1 MFKSDCIVTP
11 VIFLNKMHLSVMILY
26 FGSGTIISLF
36 IIRII
41 SQTSLQES
49 YKQML
54 QIYNT
59 LSRKKETFTPI
70 KAGKVGL
77 YVCGCTVYDL
87 CHIGHGRTYIS
98 FDNIA
103 RYLRFSGYEVNY
115 VRNITDVEDK
125 IIKRAQENNETPEA
139 LTERTIA
146 AMHQDFD
153 ALNMARPDLEPRVTT
168 HMDEIISMIETL
180 VAKNHAYVTDTGND
194 TGKGDVLFAVSSYE
208 AYGKLS
214 GQNLEQLQ
222 AGSRVEVDNSKRNPL
237 DFVLWKSAKLGEP
250 SWSSPWGEG
259 RPGWHIECSAMN
271 AKELGH
277 HFDIH
282 GGGSDLTFPH
292 HENEVAQS
300 CCALDTPYVNYW
312 MHTGM
317 VQVDQEKMSKSL
329 GNFFTIR
336 DVLAQYD
343 AETVRFFLTTGH
355 YRSQLNY
362 SVDNLTQARASVERI
377 YTALRDVELLADFS
391 LNKDSAL
398 VKQFCQAMDDD
409 FNTPQA
415 LAVFFEL
422 AKELNVAKAENNTEL
437 ASSLASTLVALG
449 ALVGLLQLDPA
460 AFLQGQSDNDEV
472 AVIEAL
478 IVQRNQARAD
488 KNWALADE
496 ARDKLNEMKII
507 LEDSAGKTTW
517 RKA

>member
-1 MFKSDCIVTP
+1 
-11 VIFLNKMHLSVMILY
+11 
-26 FGSGTIISLF
+26 
-36 IIRII
+36 
-41 SQTSLQES
+41 
-49 YKQML
+49 ML

-59 LSRKKETFTPI
+59 LTRKKEVFTPI
-70 KAGKVGL
+70 NPGKVGL

-87 CHIGHGRTYIS
+87 CHIGHARTYIS
-98 FDNIA
+98 FDNIS
-103 RYLRFSGYEVNY
+103 RYLRFSGFDVNY

-125 IIKRAQENNETPEA
+125 IINRAHENNETPDE
-139 LTERTIA
+139 LTERTIGY
-146 AMHQDFD
+146 MHEDFD
-153 ALNMARPDLEPRVTT
+153 ALNIARPDIEPRVTT
-168 HMDEIISMIETL
+168 HMAEIIAMIETL
-180 VAKNHAYVTDTGND
+180 VTKKHAYIAGEHAAL
-194 TGKGDVLFAVSSYE
+194 GKGDVLFDVSSY
-208 AYGKLS
+208 ADYGKLS
-214 GQNLEQLQ
+214 GQDLEQLQ
-222 AGSRVEVDNSKRNPL
+222 AGSRVEVDETKNSPL
-237 DFVLWKSAKLGEP
+237 DFVLWKSAKPGEP

-282 GGGSDLTFPH
+282 GGGSDLQFPH

-317 VQVDQEKMSKSL
+317 VQIDQEKMSKSL

-336 DVLAQYD
+336 DVLAKYD

-362 SVDNLTQARASVERI
+362 STDNLNQARSSLERI
-377 YTALRDVELLADFS
+377 YTALRDINLPEDFV
-391 LNKDSAL
+391 LDKQSAY
-398 VKQFCQAMDDD
+398 VTQFSQAMDDD

-415 LAVFFEL
+415 IAVLFEI
-422 AKELNVAKAENNTEL
+422 AKELNVVKEDNPEQAVIL
-437 ASSLASTLVALG
+437 AATLKALG
-449 ALVGLLQLDPA
+449 GIIGLLQLEPS
-460 AFLQGQSDNDEV
+460 AFLQGQNDDDEV

-478 IVQRNQARAD
+478 IVQRNQARVD
-488 KNWALADE
+488 KNWALADD
-496 ARDKLNEMKII
+496 ARDKLNAMNIV

>member
-1 MFKSDCIVTP
+1 
-11 VIFLNKMHLSVMILY
+11 
-26 FGSGTIISLF
+26 
-36 IIRII
+36 
-41 SQTSLQES
+41 
-49 YKQML
+49 ML

-59 LSRKKETFTPI
+59 LTRKKEAFTPI
-70 KAGKVGL
+70 NPGKVGL

-87 CHIGHGRTYIS
+87 CHIGHARTYIS

-103 RYLRFSGYEVNY
+103 RYMRFSGLDVNY

-125 IIKRAQENNETPEA
+125 IINRAAQNNETPDE

-146 AMHQDFD
+146 YMHEDFD
-153 ALNMARPDLEPRVTT
+153 ALSMARPDLEPRVTT
-168 HMDEIISMIETL
+168 HMDEIIAMIETL
-180 VAKNHAYVTDTGND
+180 VAKNHAYVAG
-194 TGKGDVLFAVSSYE
+194 GGVKGDVLFDVSSY
-208 AYGKLS
+208 ADYGKLS

-222 AGSRVEVDNSKRNPL
+222 AGSRVDVDQSKNNPL
-237 DFVLWKSAKLGEP
+237 DFVLWKSAKPGEP
-250 SWSSPWGEG
+250 SWASPWGEG

-282 GGGSDLTFPH
+282 GGGSDLQFPH

-362 SVDNLTQARASVERI
+362 STDNLTQARASLERI
-377 YTALRDVELLADFS
+377 YTALRDVKVSDDFVLDKS
-391 LNKDSAL
+391 SAY
-398 VKQFCQAMDDD
+398 VEQFCQAMDDD

-415 LAVFFEL
+415 IAVLFEL
-422 AKELNVAKAENNTEL
+422 AKELNVVKDQNTEQAEKL
-437 ASSLASTLVALG
+437 AATLKTLG
-449 ALVGLLQLDPA
+449 GVIGLLQLEPES
-460 AFLQGQSDNDEV
+460 FLQGQNDEDEV

-478 IVQRNQARAD
+478 IVQRNQARID

-496 ARDKLNEMKII
+496 ARDKLNAMSIV

>member
-1 MFKSDCIVTP
+1 
-11 VIFLNKMHLSVMILY
+11 
-26 FGSGTIISLF
+26 
-36 IIRII
+36 
-41 SQTSLQES
+41 
-49 YKQML
+49 ML

-59 LSRKKETFTPI
+59 LTRKKEVFTPI
-70 KAGKVGL
+70 NPGKVGL

-87 CHIGHGRTYIS
+87 CHIGHARTYIS

-103 RYLRFSGYEVNY
+103 RYMRFSGLEVNY

-125 IIKRAQENNETPEA
+125 IINRAALNNETPDE

-146 AMHQDFD
+146 DMHKDFD

-168 HMDEIISMIETL
+168 HMDEIIVMIETL
-180 VAKNHAYVTDTGND
+180 VAKKHAYIAGGEANV
-194 TGKGDVLFAVSSYE
+194 TGKGDVLFDVSSY
-208 AYGKLS
+208 ADYGKLS

-222 AGSRVEVDNSKRNPL
+222 AGSRVDVDQSKNNPL
-237 DFVLWKSAKLGEP
+237 DFVLWKSAKPGEP

-259 RPGWHIECSAMN
+259 RPGWHIECSAMS

-282 GGGSDLTFPH
+282 GGGSDLQFPH

-343 AETVRFFLTTGH
+343 AETVRFFLTSGH

-362 SVDNLTQARASVERI
+362 SLDNLTQARASLERI
-377 YTALRDVELLADFS
+377 YTALRDVDISNDFVLDKLS
-391 LNKDSAL
+391 PY
-398 VKQFCQAMDDD
+398 VQQFCKAMDDD

-415 LAVFFEL
+415 LAVLFEI
-422 AKELNVAKAENNTEL
+422 AKEINVVKDSDKKL
-437 ASSLASTLVALG
+437 AQNLVATLKTLG
-449 ALVGLLQLDPA
+449 GVIGLLQLDPL
-460 AFLQGQSDNDEV
+460 AFLQGKNDDYEV
-472 AVIEAL
+472 AVIEGL
-478 IVQRNQARAD
+478 IVQRNQARVD
-488 KNWALADE
+488 KNWALADD
-496 ARDKLNEMKII
+496 ARDKLNAMNIV

>member
-1 MFKSDCIVTP
+1 M
-11 VIFLNKMHLSVMILY
+11 LHL
-26 FGSGTIISLF
+26 
-36 IIRII
+36 
-41 SQTSLQES
+41 
-49 YKQML
+49 
-54 QIYNT
+54 YNT
-59 LSRKKETFTPI
+59 LTRKKEVFTPI
-70 KAGKVGL
+70 HAGKVGL

-103 RYLRFSGYEVNY
+103 RYLRFSGYDVNY

-125 IIKRAQENNETPEA
+125 IINRAQENNETPEQ

-146 AMHQDFD
+146 LMHEDFD

-168 HMDEIISMIETL
+168 HMDEIIDMIKVLIE
-180 VAKNHAYVTDTGND
+180 KEHAYVVDNPYQD
-194 TGKGDVLFAVSSYE
+194 DNLSDSDVLFDVSSY
-208 AYGKLS
+208 ADYGKLS

-222 AGSRVEVDNSKRNPL
+222 SGSRVEVDKNKKNPL
-237 DFVLWKSAKLGEP
+237 DFVLWKSAKPGEP
-250 SWSSPWGEG
+250 SWTSPWGEG

-300 CCALDTPYVNYW
+300 CCALETPYVNYW

-336 DVLAQYD
+336 DVLAQFD

-362 SVDNLTQARASVERI
+362 SIDNLEQARSSVERI
-377 YTALRDVELLADFS
+377 YTALRDVEIPEGFVLDREGAY
-391 LNKDSAL
+391 
-398 VKQFCQAMDDD
+398 VGQFCQAMDDD

-415 LAVFFEL
+415 LAVLFEL
-422 AKELNVAKAENNTEL
+422 AKELNLQKANNIEQAAILAGTLKEL
-437 ASSLASTLVALG
+437 G
-449 ALVGLLQLDPA
+449 GLVGLLQLEPA
-460 AFLQGQSDNDEV
+460 AFLQGQNNDAEV
-472 AVIEAL
+472 VVIEAL
-478 IVQRNQARAD
+478 IEQRNQAR
-488 KNWALADE
+488 KNKDWAMADE
-496 ARDKLNEMKII
+496 ARDKLNTMNIV
-507 LEDSAGKTTW
+507 LEDSEGKTTW

>member
-1 MFKSDCIVTP
+1 
-11 VIFLNKMHLSVMILY
+11 
-26 FGSGTIISLF
+26 
-36 IIRII
+36 
-41 SQTSLQES
+41 
-49 YKQML
+49 ML

-59 LSRKKETFTPI
+59 LSRQKEIFTPI
-70 KAGKVGL
+70 IPGKVGL

-87 CHIGHGRTYIS
+87 CHIGHARTYIS

-103 RYLRFSGYEVNY
+103 RYLRFSGYDVNY

-125 IIKRAQENNETPEA
+125 IINRAKENNETPEA

-153 ALNMARPDLEPRVTT
+153 ALNMTRPDLEPRVTT
-168 HMDEIISMIETL
+168 HMDEIITMIESL
-180 VAKNHAYVTDTGND
+180 VAKKHAYVAGENAKSTGQ
-194 TGKGDVLFAVSSYE
+194 GDVLFDVSSY
-208 AYGKLS
+208 ADYGKLS

-222 AGSRVEVDNSKRNPL
+222 SGSRVEVDEHKNNPL
-237 DFVLWKSAKLGEP
+237 DFVLWKSAKPGEP
-250 SWSSPWGEG
+250 RWLSPWGEG

-292 HENEVAQS
+292 HENEIAQS
-300 CCALDTPYVNYW
+300 CCALNTPYVNYW

-362 SVDNLTQARASVERI
+362 STDNLTQARSSVERI
-377 YTALRDVELLADFS
+377 YTSLRDVNRQSDYSLDRDSNFVKEFS
-391 LNKDSAL
+391 
-398 VKQFCQAMDDD
+398 QAMDDD

-415 LAVFFEL
+415 LAVLFEL
-422 AKELNVAKAENNTEL
+422 SKALNVAKADNKILL
-437 ASSLASTLVALG
+437 ASELASTLVTLG
-449 ALVGLLQLDPA
+449 GIVGLLQLDPA
-460 AFLQGQSDNDEV
+460 DFLQGDNDNDEV
-472 AVIEAL
+472 AQIEAL
-478 IVQRNQARAD
+478 IVQRNQARID
-488 KNWALADE
+488 KDWALADD
-496 ARDKLNEMKII
+496 ARDKLNAMNIVI
-507 LEDSAGKTTW
+507 EDSAGKTTW

>member
-1 MFKSDCIVTP
+1 
-11 VIFLNKMHLSVMILY
+11 
-26 FGSGTIISLF
+26 
-36 IIRII
+36 
-41 SQTSLQES
+41 
-49 YKQML
+49 ML

-59 LSRKKETFTPI
+59 LTRQKETFTPI
-70 KAGKVGL
+70 EPGKVGL

-103 RYLRFSGYEVNY
+103 RYLRFSGYDVNY
-115 VRNITDVEDK
+115 IRNITDVDDK
-125 IIKRAQENNETPEA
+125 IINRAIENNETADE

-146 AMHQDFD
+146 DMHQDFD
-153 ALNMARPDLEPRVTT
+153 ALNMARPDIEPRVTT
-168 HMDEIISMIETL
+168 HMAEIIAMIETL
-180 VAKNHAYVTDTGND
+180 VAKKHAYVASS
-194 TGKGDVLFAVSSYE
+194 GDVLFDVSSF
-208 AYGKLS
+208 ADYGKLS

-222 AGSRVEVDNSKRNPL
+222 AGSRVDVDESKNNPL
-237 DFVLWKSAKLGEP
+237 DFVLWKSAKPEEP
-250 SWSSPWGEG
+250 SWQSPWGNG

-282 GGGSDLTFPH
+282 GGGSDLQFPH

-362 SVDNLTQARASVERI
+362 SADNLNQARASLERI
-377 YTALRDVELLADFS
+377 YTALRDVNTIDNFELDKNS
-391 LNKDSAL
+391 SY
-398 VKQFCQAMDDD
+398 VQQFCQAMDDD

-415 LAVFFEL
+415 IAVLFEL
-422 AKELNVAKAENNTEL
+422 AKELNLAKTQDEGKAIQ
-437 ASSLASTLVALG
+437 LASTLVALG
-449 ALVGLLQLDPA
+449 GIIGLLQLAPA
-460 AFLQGQSDNDEV
+460 AFLQGQNDEDEV
-472 AVIEAL
+472 ATIEAL
-478 IVQRNQARAD
+478 IAQRNQARAD

-496 ARDKLNEMKII
+496 ARDKLNAMNIV

>member
-1 MFKSDCIVTP
+1 
-11 VIFLNKMHLSVMILY
+11 
-26 FGSGTIISLF
+26 
-36 IIRII
+36 
-41 SQTSLQES
+41 
-49 YKQML
+49 ML

-59 LSRKKETFTPI
+59 LTRKKEVFTPI
-70 KAGKVGL
+70 NPGKVGL

-87 CHIGHGRTYIS
+87 CHIGHARTYIS

-103 RYLRFSGYEVNY
+103 RYMRFSGLEVNY

-125 IIKRAQENNETPEA
+125 IINRANENNETTEA

-146 AMHQDFD
+146 YMHEDFD
-153 ALNMARPDLEPRVTT
+153 ALNMARPNLEPRVTT
-168 HMDEIISMIETL
+168 HMAEIIAMIETL
-180 VAKNHAYVTDTGND
+180 VTKKHAYIAGAEADVTGQ
-194 TGKGDVLFAVSSYE
+194 GDVLFDVSSYSD
-208 AYGKLS
+208 YGKLS
-214 GQNLEQLQ
+214 GQDLEQLQ
-222 AGSRVEVDNSKRNPL
+222 AGSRVEVDNTKNSPL
-237 DFVLWKSAKLGEP
+237 DFVLWKSAKPGEP

-282 GGGSDLTFPH
+282 GGGSDLQFPH

-317 VQVDQEKMSKSL
+317 VQIDQEKMSKSL

-362 SVDNLTQARASVERI
+362 STENLSQARSSLERI
-377 YTALRDVELLADFS
+377 YTSLRDVEVPEDFVLDKAS
-391 LNKDSAL
+391 TY
-398 VKQFCQAMDDD
+398 VTQFSQAMDDD

-415 LAVFFEL
+415 IAVLFEI
-422 AKELNVAKAENNTEL
+422 AKELNVVKDGNTEQAIKL
-437 ASSLASTLVALG
+437 AGTLIALG
-449 ALVGLLQLDPA
+449 GVIGLLQLVPSE
-460 AFLQGQSDNDEV
+460 FLQGQNDDDEV

-478 IVQRNQARAD
+478 IVQRNQARID
-488 KNWALADE
+488 KNWASADE
-496 ARDKLNEMKII
+496 ARDKLNAMNIV

-517 RKA
+517 RKS